1 MRFPAA
7 AVLAPLFSLLT
18 AVPCFAQGLFDDN
31 EARRRVE
38 ALRQQLLE
46 QNRLME
52 ERMTKMETALAGA
65 SDRSAML
72 DNASHIEALRGD
84 IAKMR
89 GQLEVATN
97 QIEVADK
104 RQKDLYLD
112 IDTRI
117 RKLEQANEQA
127 ALLQQQQQ
135 QQAQPP
141 GGTQPAESQ
150 QAGEMRAYQA
160 ALDQFKLGNYPL
172 AVSAMQGF
180 LVTYPNS
187 SLAPNA
193 QYWIGMAHSG
203 QRDYKSAIAAQRKLL
218 ASWPESEKAP
228 DALLSIA
235 SSQETMGDRRNAQKT
250 LEEVIQRY
258 PKSSAAASAKQ
269 RLAASKKG

>member
-1 MRFPAA
+1 MRFLAA
-7 AVLAPLFSLLT
+7 AVLTFAT
-18 AVPCFAQGLFDDN
+18 AAPCFAQGLFDDN

-38 ALRQQLLE
+38 ALRQQLVE
-46 QNRLME
+46 QNRLIE
-52 ERMTKMETALAGA
+52 ERMTKVETAVAGA
-65 SDRSAML
+65 TDRSAML
-72 DNASHIEALRGD
+72 DLASQIEALRGD

-117 RKLEQANEQA
+117 RKLEEAREQQA
-127 ALLQQQQQ
+127 AAAAAAAAAGA
-135 QQAQPP
+135 QAGQA
-141 GGTQPAESQ
+141 GAAPAESQ

-160 ALDQFKLGNYPL
+160 ALDQFKLGNYSL
-172 AVSAMQGF
+172 AVAAMQGF

-187 SLAPNA
+187 SLAANA

-218 ASWPESEKAP
+218 TSWPDSPKAP
-228 DALLSIA
+228 DAMLSIA
-235 SSQETMGDRRNAQKT
+235 SAQETMGDRPAARKT
-250 LEEVIQRY
+250 LEELIAKY
-258 PKSSAAASAKQ
+258 PASSSAASAKQ
-269 RLAASKKG
+269 RLAAAKAR